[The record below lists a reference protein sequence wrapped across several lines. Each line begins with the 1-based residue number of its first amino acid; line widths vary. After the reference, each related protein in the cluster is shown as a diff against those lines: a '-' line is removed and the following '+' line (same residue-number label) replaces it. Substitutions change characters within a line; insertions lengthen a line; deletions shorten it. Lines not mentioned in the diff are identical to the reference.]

1 MPNSPEE
8 MRLRDVATGLQ
19 AELTEANHQRV
30 KMESANAELL
40 KETQVLND
48 RLRMAEK
55 ASETSLQL
63 MEKLLLDI
71 SMRNTEIAAI
81 RKSRTWRIGSLV
93 LTPVRWVK
101 RSKS

>member
-1 MPNSPEE
+1 MPTSPEE
-8 MRLRDVATGLQ
+8 MRLRDVAIGLR
-19 AELTEANHQRV
+19 AELNEANYQRV
-30 KMESANAELL
+30 KMESANVELL
-40 KETQVLND
+40 KETQGLND

-71 SMRNTEIAAI
+71 SLRNTEIADI
-81 RKSRTWRIGSLV
+81 RKSRTWRIGSSV
-93 LTPVRWVK
+93 LAPVRWVK

>member
-1 MPNSPEE
+1 MDSRSE
-8 MRLRDVATGLQ
+8 MRLRDVAIGLQ
-19 AELTEANHQRV
+19 AELDEANYQRA

-71 SMRNTEIAAI
+71 SLRNTEIADI

-93 LTPVRWVK
+93 LAPVRLVK